1 MSFSCQFYCMSN
13 FLILLT
19 MTCNF
24 VTIKS
29 EDSNL
34 HIRDRFICTGY
45 IPKMRKMITLLLF
58 MAWLML
64 VDSFVMMQSFSHGTT
79 SNLVL
84 VLFKQYIFVWNVL
97 PLLFFSPLLWAAK
110 NPLVGELFDYHYAFN
125 YSISLVLNGI
135 DILVILSPDMRNCN
149 IEYF

>member
-34 HIRDRFICTGY
+34 HIRDCIICTGH

-97 PLLFFSPLLWAAK
+97 PLLFFSPLLWTVK
-110 NPLVGELFDYHYAFN
+110 NPLVGELFDYHYPFN
-125 YSISLVLNGI
+125 YSIKPCFKWYKYFS
-135 DILVILSPDMRNCN
+135 N
-149 IEYF
+149 IESFHEEL